1 MTSKLVAKLEK
12 TLDHSRAKRNAFA
25 SYIIAH
31 PDQLPA
37 LIAICKQVDTP
48 ISCKAAWALE
58 YVCGKQLHI
67 ILPQIDDFLS
77 CAKVVYQDPAVRPM
91 AKICEHLI
99 LAYYKKK
106 DQKVISSL
114 TDTRKELITDLCFDW
129 LISNQKVAA
138 QAYSMTSLYLLGKD
152 FDWIH
157 PELKMILLQNYKN
170 GSTAYK
176 ARARMVLNKI

>member
-1 MTSKLVAKLEK
+1 MVSKLITKLEK

-25 SYIIAH
+25 EHIITN
-31 PDQLPA
+31 PEELPL
-37 LIAICKQVDTP
+37 LISICKQVDDQ

-67 ILPQIDDFLS
+67 IIPQINDFLS

-114 TDTRKELITDLCFDW
+114 TDTRKELITELCFDW
-129 LISNQKVAA
+129 LITNQKVAA
-138 QAYSMTSLYLLGKD
+138 QAYSMTSLFLLGKD

-157 PELKMILLQNYKN
+157 PELKMILLQNYEN
-170 GSTAYK
+170 GSAAYK

>member
-1 MTSKLVAKLEK
+1 MVSELITKLEK
-12 TLDHSRAKRNAFA
+12 TLDHSKAKRNAFA

-37 LIAICKQVDTP
+37 LIAICKQVNTP

-106 DQKVISSL
+106 DQKAEK
-114 TDTRKELITDLCFDW
+114 KEENRRR
-129 LISNQKVAA
+129 SGVYQ
-138 QAYSMTSLYLLGKD
+138 
-152 FDWIH
+152 
-157 PELKMILLQNYKN
+157 IL
-170 GSTAYK
+170 
-176 ARARMVLNKI
+176 